1 MIRDGQNRMCVYYV
15 CFRHTYELHIYTYVL
30 ENLPYV
36 IRFLVNA
43 AYVSATYVY
52 VGQTQAVDR

>member
-1 MIRDGQNRMCVYYV
+1 MCVYYV